1 MREPGDQTGR
11 TLQKRALR
19 TRNTILRA
27 AAEVF
32 DECGFSGASVAKITK
47 RAKVTQGAVYFH
59 FESKEGLAR
68 AVMIGQGDDLEL
80 PGGTDG
86 LQRLI
91 DITLYLAGQL
101 QTNPVLRGGVRL
113 AVEQGEFGLRDD
125 QAYQQWVEVFR
136 EQLTAAEQRGELEPS
151 VDVAELS
158 WLLVSCFSGTQL
170 FSQISTDRA
179 DLPQRIASLWRYLLP
194 AVATTAVR
202 GRLRVA
208 PAADAPGKQPEQ

>member
-1 MREPGDQTGR
+1 M
-11 TLQKRALR
+11 R
-19 TRNTILRA
+19 TRENILRA

-32 DECGFSGASVAKITK
+32 DEYGFSGASVAKITK

-59 FESKEGLAR
+59 FGSKEGLAR
-68 AVMIGQGDDLEL
+68 AVMIGQGDDLEM

-91 DITLYLAGQL
+91 DITLYLAEQL

-136 EQLTAAEQRGELEPS
+136 EQLTAAGERGELEES
-151 VDVAELS
+151 VDVADLA

-179 DLPQRIASLWRYLLP
+179 DLPQRIVLLWRYLLP
-194 AVATTAVR
+194 GVATAGVR
-202 GRLRVA
+202 GSLRVGA
-208 PAADAPGKQPEQ
+208 RAGTDGKRGGR

>member
-1 MREPGDQTGR
+1 MVREPGDQGER

-19 TRNTILRA
+19 TRENILRA

-32 DECGFSGASVAKITK
+32 DEYGFSGASVTKITR

-59 FESKEGLAR
+59 FGSKEGLAR

-91 DITLYLAGQL
+91 DITLYLAEQL

-136 EQLTAAEQRGELEPS
+136 EQFTAARERGELRPA
-151 VDVAELS
+151 VDVGDLS

-179 DLPQRIASLWRYLLP
+179 DLPQRIVLLWHYLLP
-194 AVATTAVR
+194 GIAVDEVR
-202 GRLRVA
+202 GSLRVEPRTGA
-208 PAADAPGKQPEQ
+208 GGTHER